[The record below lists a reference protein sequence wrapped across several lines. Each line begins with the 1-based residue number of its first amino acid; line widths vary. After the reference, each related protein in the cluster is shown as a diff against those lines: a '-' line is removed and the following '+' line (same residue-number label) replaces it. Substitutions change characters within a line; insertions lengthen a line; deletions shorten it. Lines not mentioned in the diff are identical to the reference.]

1 MVVLPSR
8 FFCFQSFLLLMIMV
22 SDQARAQPNFT
33 PYCMNNKGNY
43 TVNSTY
49 HNNLN
54 TLLSNLLSNTEFN
67 YGFYNSSYGQGI
79 DKVSAIAL
87 CRGDLKR
94 DECLTCL
101 NNSRFNLTLHCPNQK
116 EAIGYIE
123 ECILRYSN
131 RTILGE
137 MEVSPSIIMSNVGND
152 VIDVDEFNK
161 VLGSLLNSLR
171 TKAMSGDSRLKYATE
186 IVSSPNLPD
195 LYGLAQCTPD
205 LSSQQCGSCLSGA
218 IGEVPSC
225 CDRKLGGRI
234 TRPSCSIRYEGNH
247 FYEDDAPP
255 PISTSDGKSNTSKIA
270 IAVAVP
276 VVVVLVIISICI
288 YLRVKKPSKKFEN
301 DDYDDEIETN
311 ESLQFNFD
319 TIRVA
324 TNDFSDSNKIGEGGF
339 GAVYSGKLTNGQDIA
354 VKRLSMNSGQG
365 DIEFKN
371 EVLLVAKLQHR
382 NLVRLLGFSL
392 KGRERLLIYEF
403 VPNKSLD
410 YIIFDQTRKAQLDW
424 EMRHKIIHGI
434 ARGLLYLH
442 EDSRLR
448 IIHRDLKASNILLD
462 DELNAKIA
470 DFGMARLIVV
480 DQTQENTN
488 RIVGT
493 YGYMAPEY
501 LMYGQFSVKS
511 DVFSFGVLVLEIISG
526 HKNSGIRHGE
536 NVEDLLSF
544 AWRNWRE
551 GTPANI
557 IDPTLNNGSR
567 NQMIRCIHI
576 GLLCVQENIANR
588 PPMSTIALM
597 LSSYSLTLPVPSEPG
612 FLMGRTRSF
621 SRMPSSEENSGA
633 TRSSESMNKSTQES
647 INKVSIT
654 EMYPR

>member
-8 FFCFQSFLLLMIMV
+8 FLCFQSFLLLMIMV

-33 PYCMNNKGNY
+33 AFCMKDQGNY
-43 TVNSTY
+43 TLNSTY

-54 TLLSNLLSNTEFN
+54 TLLSNLLSNTEIN

-79 DKVSAIAL
+79 EKVSAIAL

-123 ECILRYSN
+123 RCMLRYSN
-131 RTILGE
+131 RQIFGE
-137 MEVSPSIIMSNVGND
+137 MEKTPTIRMRNFRNN
-152 VIDVDEFNK
+152 VIDVDAFNK
-161 VLGSLLNSLR
+161 VLGSLLNSLKIR
-171 TKAMSGDSRLKYATE
+171 AVSGDSRLKYATGN
-186 IVSSPNLPD
+186 VSSPNLPD
-195 LYGLAQCTPD
+195 LYGLVQCTPD
-205 LSSQQCGSCLSGA
+205 LSSQQCDSCLIGA
-218 IGEVPSC
+218 IGEIPSC
-225 CDRKLGGRI
+225 CERKLGGRVI
-234 TRPSCSIRYEGNH
+234 RPSCNMRYEGSL
-247 FYEDDAPP
+247 FYEYQPPPSSPPP
-255 PISTSDGKSNTSKIA
+255 PISTSNNQTSSEGKSNTSKIA
-270 IAVAVP
+270 IAIAVP
-276 VVVVLVIISICI
+276 VVLVALVLISICI
-288 YLRVKKPSKKFEN
+288 YSRVKKPSENFES

-311 ESLQFNFD
+311 ESLHFNFD

-365 DIEFKN
+365 DMEFKN

-410 YIIFDQTRKAQLDW
+410 YIIFDPTRKAQLDW

-493 YGYMAPEY
+493 
-501 LMYGQFSVKS
+501 
-511 DVFSFGVLVLEIISG
+511 
-526 HKNSGIRHGE
+526 
-536 NVEDLLSF
+536 
-544 AWRNWRE
+544 
-551 GTPANI
+551 
-557 IDPTLNNGSR
+557 
-567 NQMIRCIHI
+567 
-576 GLLCVQENIANR
+576 
-588 PPMSTIALM
+588 
-597 LSSYSLTLPVPSEPG
+597 
-612 FLMGRTRSF
+612 
-621 SRMPSSEENSGA
+621 
-633 TRSSESMNKSTQES
+633 
-647 INKVSIT
+647 
-654 EMYPR
+654 